1 MGGPSGGSTG
11 GGGGGVGPAGKKKDG
26 SYGSK
31 KDAKKT
37 SNRNEFSS
45 ALVSIANLSPAV
57 RALKT
62 VSGAIEKS
70 NVKAKDRKINDTY
83 LGSSDYQGDVYKK
96 ARSVD
101 PRTGRDNDNDNNQK
115 SIEQPKVASQMD
127 NSEVKS
133 DLIMADKTAPTDV
146 EMTDD
151 ELLLKRKR
159 GKKTRTILTSVTG
172 DTSKATLSKKVLLG

>member
-1 MGGPSGGSTG
+1 MGGPSGNSGGSADAPNTKRSKVSVKSKAKNAAKKVGNFIATG
-11 GGGGGVGPAGKKKDG
+11 GVTGA
-26 SYGSK
+26 
-31 KDAKKT
+31 
-37 SNRNEFSS
+37 
-45 ALVSIANLSPAV
+45 IV
-57 RALKT
+57 RG

-70 NVKAKDRKINDTY
+70 KAKAKDRKINDSY
-83 LGSSDYQGDVYKK
+83 LGSPDYQGDVSKK
-96 ARSVD
+96 PRSVD
-101 PRTGRDNDNDNNQK
+101 PRTGRDNDNNNQPTQK

-159 GKKTRTILTSVTG
+159 GRKTKTVLTSVVG
-172 DTSKATLSKKVLLG
+172 DTSKATLSKKTLLG

>member
-1 MGGPSGGSTG
+1 MGGPSGNSGGSADAPNTTRSKVSVKSKAKNAAKKVGNFIATG
-11 GGGGGVGPAGKKKDG
+11 GVTGA
-26 SYGSK
+26 
-31 KDAKKT
+31 
-37 SNRNEFSS
+37 
-45 ALVSIANLSPAV
+45 IV
-57 RALKT
+57 RG

-70 NVKAKDRKINDTY
+70 KAKAKDRKINDSY
-83 LGSSDYQGDVYKK
+83 LGSPDYQGDVSKK
-96 ARSVD
+96 PRSVD
-101 PRTGRDNDNDNNQK
+101 PRTGRDNDNNNQPTQK

-159 GKKTRTILTSVTG
+159 GRKTKTVLTSVVG
-172 DTSKATLSKKVLLG
+172 DTSKATLSKKTLLG

>member
-11 GGGGGVGPAGKKKDG
+11 GGGGVGPAGRKTTGK
-26 SYGSK
+26 YGTK

-37 SNRNEFSS
+37 SRRNEFSS
-45 ALVSIANLSPAV
+45 AAKKVGKFIATGGV
-57 RALKT
+57 T
-62 VSGAIEKS
+62 GAIVRGITQGAKKS
-70 NVKAKDRKINDTY
+70 KQNVM
-83 LGSSDYQGDVYKK
+83 DYEGQAAGVTPMRAPK
-96 ARSVD
+96 D
-101 PRTGRDNDNDNNQK
+101 PRTGRDNDNNNQPTQK

-159 GKKTRTILTSVTG
+159 GRKTKTVLTSVVG
-172 DTSKATLSKKVLLG
+172 DTSKATLSKKTLLGG

>member
-1 MGGPSGGSTG
+1 MGGPSGGSSG
-11 GGGGGVGPAGKKKDG
+11 GSGPAGKTKKG
-26 SYGSK
+26 TYGTT

-37 SNRNEFSS
+37 SRRNEFSS
-45 ALVSIANLSPAV
+45 AVKKVGKFIATGGV
-57 RALKT
+57 T
-62 VSGAIEKS
+62 GAIVRGITQGAKKS
-70 NVKAKDRKINDTY
+70 KQNVM
-83 LGSSDYQGDVYKK
+83 DYEGQAAGVTPMRAPK
-96 ARSVD
+96 D
-101 PRTGRDNDNDNNQK
+101 PRTGRDNDNNNQPTQK

-159 GKKTRTILTSVTG
+159 GRKTKTVLTSVVG
-172 DTSKATLSKKVLLG
+172 DTSKATLSKKTLLGG